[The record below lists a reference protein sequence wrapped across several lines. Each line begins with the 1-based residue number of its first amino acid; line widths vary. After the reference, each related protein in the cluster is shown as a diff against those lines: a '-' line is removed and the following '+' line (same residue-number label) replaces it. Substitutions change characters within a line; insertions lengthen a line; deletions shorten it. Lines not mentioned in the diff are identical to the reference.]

1 MAWVAAI
8 DKFPLI
14 GIYGGTFDPIHYGH
28 LRIAE
33 ELLDIISLQQ
43 IIFVPSGAPRLR
55 SAPVASRKH
64 RSAMVRMAI
73 QNNSMFSLDER
84 EINRSGISVT
94 VESLREYQYEL
105 EKKTAL
111 CFILGIDAF
120 ININQWHNW
129 HELFNLCHIVIV
141 ARPGH
146 ASVNEYQ
153 NLPAEI
159 RKEFTSRRVL
169 NANDLA
175 LQLNGS
181 IYAAQTS
188 LLEISA
194 SHIRSLITAGKSI
207 RYLLPDSVADYIKSN
222 YLYTG
227 KT

>member
-1 MAWVAAI
+1 MTI

-33 ELLDIISLQQ
+33 ELVDIIGLKR
-43 IIFVPSGAPRLR
+43 IIFVPSGATRLR
-55 SAPVASRKH
+55 VAPIASRNH

-73 QNNSMFSLDER
+73 QNNNMFSLDER
-84 EINRSGISVT
+84 EVNRPGMSTT
-94 VESLREYQYEL
+94 VESLREYQCEL
-105 EKKTAL
+105 GKNTAL
-111 CFILGIDAF
+111 CFILGIDVF
-120 ININQWHNW
+120 VKINQWYNW

-141 ARPGH
+141 ARPGYPSINDH
-146 ASVNEYQ
+146 Q
-153 NLPAEI
+153 DLPANV
-159 RKEFTSRRVL
+159 RKEFISRRVL
-169 NANDLA
+169 NASDLGF
-175 LQLNGS
+175 QPNGF

-207 RYLLPDSVADYIKSN
+207 RYLLPENVSDYIKSN
-222 YLYTG
+222 YLYAG